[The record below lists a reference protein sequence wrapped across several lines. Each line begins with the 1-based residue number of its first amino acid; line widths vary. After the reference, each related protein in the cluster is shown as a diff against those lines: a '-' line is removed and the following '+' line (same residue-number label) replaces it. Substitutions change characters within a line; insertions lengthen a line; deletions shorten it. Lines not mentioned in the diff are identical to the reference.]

1 MNHDPAHGP
10 LESTHDLPEW
20 PPERP
25 PEWLPEWLLRG
36 REVAPSPRRPRRP
49 VELGDSLRLRWWTS
63 GASGTRPKGYPSG
76 ARRA

>member
-1 MNHDPAHGP
+1 MKHDPAHGP
-10 LESTHDLPEW
+10 LEPTLDH
-20 PPERP
+20 

-36 REVAPSPRRPRRP
+36 RDVEPVASRRPPRP

-76 ARRA
+76 ARRP